1 MKRNLVIAAITAAAL
16 IGGGTYTAV
25 AMDDDDRSGTGTATA
40 PVPVSR
46 VTASDDATAGT
57 TGTDDTADGVVATR
71 TGLTASDAAAAALK
85 KYPGAVA
92 SVERDDD
99 GSDRTSRWEV
109 ELLGTD
115 NRWHELK
122 VDAVTGAVRTDGRH
136 DDDDDRDDRAALR
149 GAKVDARQAAAA
161 ALASVP
167 GTVTSVDLDDDHK
180 SRWEVDV
187 RGKDGRTHELNVH
200 AQTAKTTA
208 DRDDDHDGR
217 DDRDDHDDDGQDD

>member
-25 AMDDDDRSGTGTATA
+25 AMGDDDRSGTGTATA
-40 PVPVSR
+40 PLPVSR

-57 TGTDDTADGVVATR
+57 GTDDTADDVVATR

-208 DRDDDHDGR
+208 DRDDDGRGHDR
-217 DDRDDHDDDGQDD
+217 DDDRDDDHGQDD